1 MNFTDPDIAKY
12 AEDHTSDESPL
23 IKELVEVSNRELEHI
38 DMISGKVVGRFL
50 AMMVRISGAKR
61 VLEIGTFSGYSALS
75 MAEALPDDG
84 ALITCELNERY
95 EALARSFF
103 AKSEHGKK
111 ITLKMGPAL
120 ETLESLQGSGS
131 FDLAYL
137 DADKVNY
144 PEYYQKIIPMLSD
157 DGIMVV
163 DNVLWSGTVL
173 DPEKEDEKAKAIDR
187 LNEMIAKD
195 ERVEQVMLTVRDG
208 LTLVRKT
215 AS

>member
-1 MNFTDPDIAKY
+1 MNFTDPEIAQY
-12 AEDHTSDESPL
+12 AQDHSRAESPL
-23 IKELVEVSNRELEHI
+23 IQKLVEVSNQELEHI
-38 DMISGKVVGRFL
+38 DMISGKVVGCFL

-84 ALITCELNERY
+84 ELITCEYNQRY
-95 EALARSFF
+95 KALAQSFF
-103 AKSEHGKK
+103 ARSEHGKK

-120 ETLESLQGSGS
+120 ETLESLEGSGS

-144 PEYYQKIIPMLSD
+144 PEYYEKIIQMLSD
-157 DGIMVV
+157 EGILVV
-163 DNVLWSGTVL
+163 DNVLWSSTVL
-173 DPEKEDEKAKAIDR
+173 HPEDEKAKAIDR
-187 LNEMIAKD
+187 LNKMIAQD

-208 LTLVRKT
+208 LTLVQKI
-215 AS
+215 